1 MMRKI
6 TGLVLLFIGLS
17 GLVVSVAGV
26 YLGRQV
32 VDDLGASI
40 DTALDRTL
48 VSLDTAAD
56 TLVLT
61 KSTFDHVNRGLETV
75 GTTAANVAQTLL
87 DTQPFLDNVS
97 SVVTTSIPD
106 SLEAIQDAMPAVA
119 EAAGTI
125 DDTLRA
131 LSAFEVSRELFGIP
145 ISFDLGIN
153 YDPEV
158 TLDDSV
164 LGISSSLDGMP
175 DSLRAMQTNLDLAN
189 TNLEVV
195 STNIEDIA
203 GDLES
208 IGDVVQDIDPLI
220 DDYIQLTSD
229 IEQMVRQA
237 QEQLGSHLETAKLI
251 LTVLFGWLALNQLIP
266 IYLAFDIFST
276 REPAD
281 ESDDEEERA
290 SSRHDDEDSKD
301 KEANNKDKE
310 DEK

>member
-106 SLEAIQDAMPAVA
+106 SPTITTKPDTASRAFSTMPTMPQSSCRAT
-119 EAAGTI
+119 AGRMA
-125 DDTLRA
+125 DRGSPLYSLTLRWTDRA
-131 LSAFEVSRELFGIP
+131 A
-145 ISFDLGIN
+145 DL
-153 YDPEV
+153 DFKP
-158 TLDDSV
+158 T
-164 LGISSSLDGMP
+164 
-175 DSLRAMQTNLDLAN
+175 
-189 TNLEVV
+189 
-195 STNIEDIA
+195 
-203 GDLES
+203 
-208 IGDVVQDIDPLI
+208 
-220 DDYIQLTSD
+220 
-229 IEQMVRQA
+229 
-237 QEQLGSHLETAKLI
+237 
-251 LTVLFGWLALNQLIP
+251 
-266 IYLAFDIFST
+266 
-276 REPAD
+276 
-281 ESDDEEERA
+281 
-290 SSRHDDEDSKD
+290 
-301 KEANNKDKE
+301 
-310 DEK
+310 